1 MSAKAASGQGKA
13 RVRREA
19 KRRGPLVNENTKK
32 ALFMKGPKTSD
43 IIVHA
48 MKDLHRLKAPDAKL
62 FSRKNDIRPFED
74 TQSLEFLCH
83 KNDTSLFCVCS
94 HTKKRPMTL
103 VLGRM
108 FNWTVLDMFELTL
121 SQYRAMDSF
130 ESQKAVL
137 GNKPAFVFLGD
148 KFDHDDTLKQFRSFL
163 VDFFRGREVSA
174 VNLVGVDHVI
184 VVTTNG
190 DKVFLRVYFV
200 SLAAENATAGGGGK
214 GSVEPELTE
223 MGPRLDFRIGRTQ
236 IATMAARR
244 PALKRPATV
253 TGGKKQKNVSSNLL
267 GEKVG
272 RIHVHNQNLESLAV
286 RKFVGLKGTRGNARD
301 TPEEADGGAAKRGR
315 KSE

>member
-1 MSAKAASGQGKA
+1 VRTTSQAMSNIGKA
-13 RVRREA
+13 RIRREA
-19 KRRGPLVNENTKK
+19 KRRGPLINENTKK
-32 ALFMKGPKTSD
+32 ALFMKGPKTSEV
-43 IIVHA
+43 IVRA
-48 MKDLHRLKAPDAKL
+48 MKDLHRLKAQDAKL

-74 TQSLEFLCH
+74 TRSLEFLSQ
-83 KNDTSLFCVCS
+83 KNDTSLFCVAS
-94 HTKKRPMTL
+94 HTKKRPMCL

-108 FNWTVLDMFELTL
+108 FNWSVLDMFELTL

-130 ESQKAVL
+130 DSQKAGL

-163 VDFFRGREVSA
+163 VDFFRGREVSN
-174 VNLVGVDHVI
+174 VNLVGIDHVI
-184 VVTTNG
+184 VVSTNG
-190 DKVFLRVYFV
+190 DKVFFRVYFV
-200 SLAAENATAGGGGK
+200 GLDAKEGKKVAPSL
-214 GSVEPELTE
+214 VE

-253 TGGKKQKNVSSNLL
+253 TGGKKVKNISSTLF

-286 RKFVGLKGTRGNARD
+286 RKFHALKGARGSERD
-301 TPEEADGGAAKRGR
+301 TPQEATKRMK
-315 KSE
+315 KSTD